1 MFSRIHNKRGT
12 AGSVVAIVALM
23 LTLAGTFF
31 ICRRKKK
38 SGRSPRKLQVGP
50 DREPG
55 GDTGLNGMDAPYA
68 QQRLICPAWQTPAR
82 RVNVMLNEVDPGAT
96 RITEILD
103 SIPGAWEKVQEG
115 MEQAERGEGI
125 PLADL
130 ARL

>member
-1 MFSRIHNKRGT
+1 M
-12 AGSVVAIVALM
+12 A
-23 LTLAGTFF
+23 
-31 ICRRKKK
+31 
-38 SGRSPRKLQVGP
+38 
-50 DREPG
+50 
-55 GDTGLNGMDAPYA
+55 
-68 QQRLICPAWQTPAR
+68 TPAR

-125 PLADL
+125 PLDDL